1 MVMSSLDGERL
12 AWTILPQLGISLLE
26 WIQIILSLNMFRSA
40 LRFSRYELVALAL
53 YLIAAFVR
61 VVAGAAT
68 VVQNLA
74 LQITAGIVA
83 SLLTYSGFVIIFN
96 QSWALPSRQQLGGGI
111 FVLVPTVLWE
121 VHTRLFLDMK

>member
-1 MVMSSLDGERL
+1 MSSLDGERL